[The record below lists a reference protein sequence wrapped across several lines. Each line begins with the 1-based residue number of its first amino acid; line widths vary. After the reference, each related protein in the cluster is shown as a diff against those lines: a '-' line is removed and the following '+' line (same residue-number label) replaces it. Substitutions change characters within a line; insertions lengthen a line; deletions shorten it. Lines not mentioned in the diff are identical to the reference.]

1 MVVWLA
7 INWFFVLVG
16 FFGLD
21 FGISWIRG
29 PNDAYVAYG
38 GTEIEA
44 WRFAS
49 AFGHPAEI
57 SVVTAIAVI
66 ALVHTIDCSNWR
78 WQLPLLLWFGLT
90 NVLTVGRVGLASM
103 IVGIAIVAVGRRWFF
118 PAACG
123 AVIAG
128 ALIMMSGAATDRLA
142 TFLARGQTAEELAE
156 FNGRAG
162 VYETALARAVDAPI
176 GGYGYRSGRMQIYNE
191 DSSTVHA
198 HNAFLEAYIGL
209 GPIGLVLTMGV
220 LLSALHRGVL
230 LLKAPWA
237 GAPGRR
243 LGVQYLALM
252 VPIIA
257 YSISETG
264 LAAEMR
270 IPQLCFLVVFA
281 AFEDAWLAGQSAAAH
296 QLAQGPGPVGWAAGE
311 PSG

>member
-1 MVVWLA
+1 MWIS

-29 PNDAYVAYG
+29 PNDAFVAYG
-38 GTEIEA
+38 GTEVEA

-57 SVVTAIAVI
+57 SVVTALAVI
-66 ALVHTIDCSNWR
+66 ALMHTIDRSNWR

-123 AVIAG
+123 AVLAG
-128 ALIMMSGAATDRLA
+128 ALIMMSGTATDRLA
-142 TFLARGQTAEELAE
+142 AFLARGQTAEELAE

-162 VYETALARAVDAPI
+162 IYETALERAAKAPI
-176 GGYGYRSGRMQIYNE
+176 TGYGYRSGRMQIYNE

-209 GPIGLVLTMGV
+209 GPIGLFLTIGV
-220 LLSALHRGVL
+220 LLSALHRSVL
-230 LLKAPWA
+230 LLGVQWA
-237 GAPGRR
+237 GAPDRR

-252 VPIIA
+252 VPMIA

-270 IPQLCFLVVFA
+270 IPQLCFLIVFA
-281 AFEDAWLAGQSAAAH
+281 AFEDAWHAVQSTASH
-296 QLAQGPGPVGWAAGE
+296 QLAEGPGPLWRAAGQQ
-311 PSG
+311 SG